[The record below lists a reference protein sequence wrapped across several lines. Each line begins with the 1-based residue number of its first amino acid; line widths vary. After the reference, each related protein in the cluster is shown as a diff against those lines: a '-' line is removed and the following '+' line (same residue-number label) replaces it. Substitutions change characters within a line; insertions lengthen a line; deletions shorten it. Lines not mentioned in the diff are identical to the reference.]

1 MENYAT
7 DKFKIDFQ
15 PIGKLSIIL
24 VHLYTNLT
32 EVLKENKEIGPL

>member
-1 MENYAT
+1 MGNYAP
-7 DKFKIDFQ
+7 DKFKIYFQ

-24 VHLYTNLT
+24 VHLYTTST